1 MDLTLI
7 IDKLEKLSEEAAEN
21 IQEAMEALNSE
32 SGLNDPQ
39 QTLKTQFMLNQYSN
53 FINYQSSMVKIIRD
67 LIGGIISKL

>member
-7 IDKLEKLSEEAAEN
+7 INKLEQLSEESAE
-21 IQEAMEALNSE
+21 IIKQAMEALNSE
-32 SGLNDPQ
+32 SGLNNPQ

-67 LIGGIISKL
+67 LIVGIISKL

>member
-1 MDLTLI
+1 MDLTLVI
-7 IDKLEKLSEEAAEN
+7 NKLEQLSEESAGA
-21 IQEAMEALNSE
+21 IKRAMEALNSE
-32 SGLNDPQ
+32 NGLNDPQ

>member
-1 MDLTLI
+1 MDLTII
-7 IDKLEKLSEEAAEN
+7 IDKLEELSEGSARAIN
-21 IQEAMEALNSE
+21 TAIQALNSD
-32 SGLNDPQ
+32 SGLNNPQ